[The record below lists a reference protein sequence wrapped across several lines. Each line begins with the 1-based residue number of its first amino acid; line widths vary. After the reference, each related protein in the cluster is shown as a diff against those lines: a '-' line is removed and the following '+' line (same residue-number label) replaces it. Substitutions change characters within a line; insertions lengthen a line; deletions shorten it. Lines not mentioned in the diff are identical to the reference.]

1 MKGNVISRS
10 HRIRRSEPIRSA
22 SCLTIDQIS
31 VSDVFWMGPLQQ
43 IEDGEF

>member
-10 HRIRRSEPIRSA
+10 AQDSAKRKDSVRHR
-22 SCLTIDQIS
+22 LTIDQIS
-31 VSDVFWMGPLQQ
+31 VGDVFWMGPLEQ